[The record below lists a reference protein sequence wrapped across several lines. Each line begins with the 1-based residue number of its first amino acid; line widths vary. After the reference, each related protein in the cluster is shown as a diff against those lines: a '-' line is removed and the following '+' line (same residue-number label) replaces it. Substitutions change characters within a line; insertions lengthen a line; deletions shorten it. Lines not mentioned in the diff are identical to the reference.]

1 MCYGGFMNDIANLL
15 NRFGAAADSYLE
27 IEDLLDYKEL
37 LPAPS
42 LPEAELPAETGAEF
56 VQPAVTPVPQSIPHV
71 SVSPQPAVAAEIPSL
86 PTTISASDPSATER
100 DASRLLGNLIA
111 ELSAERKAK
120 ALDCNE
126 QALRQA
132 LISGVPPSTPAHVL
146 AVVSSKGGVGK
157 STLSAALSAHLKLD
171 GGKTIAIDLDPQN
184 ALQYHLGVTCGV
196 NGVSSATLTDVGF
209 DSLLLSG
216 QGGTSFLP
224 YGAIS
229 ESGRNRVER
238 TIESNHYWLASH
250 LARMDL
256 TDRDVVVLDTPP
268 GRTLYMEQALQVADE
283 ILVVTTADTASFMA
297 LEQMSLLLADRVGG
311 LNQPRA
317 SYVINLFDASRPL
330 NRDVCELLKRRYGT
344 DLLGVVSLDHSIS
357 EDLAYGVNPL
367 LSYLDS
373 AVRQQVSALADAL
386 KANIQTAVQAGA
398 SL

>member
-1 MCYGGFMNDIANLL
+1 MNDIANLL
-15 NRFGAAADSYLE
+15 NRFGAGADSYLE

-37 LPAPS
+37 LPAHS
-42 LPEAELPAETGAEF
+42 LPEVESSAETGAAFIEH
-56 VQPAVTPVPQSIPHV
+56 VVTPVPQSTPHV
-71 SVSPQPAVAAEIPSL
+71 PVSPQPAVVAEIQPL
-86 PTTISASDPSATER
+86 PTTICASDPFATECV
-100 DASRLLGNLIA
+100 ASPLLGNLIA
-111 ELSAERKAK
+111 DLSAERKAK
-120 ALDCNE
+120 VRDCNE

-132 LISGVPPSTPAHVL
+132 LVSGEPPSTPAHVL

-184 ALQYHLGVTCGV
+184 ALQYHLGVTSGV
-196 NGVSSATLTDVGF
+196 DGVSNATLTDMSFG
-209 DSLLLSG
+209 SLLLSG
-216 QGGTSFLP
+216 QGGTLFLP
-224 YGAIS
+224 YGEIS
-229 ESGRNRVER
+229 ESGRRRVER

-297 LEQMSLLLADRVGG
+297 LEQMNLLLEGSVGG

-317 SYVINLFDASRPL
+317 HYVINLFDASRPL
-330 NRDVCELLKRRYGT
+330 SLDVCELLKRRYGT

-373 AVRQQVSALADAL
+373 PVRQQVSALADAL
-386 KANIQTAVQAGA
+386 KANIRPAVQAGA